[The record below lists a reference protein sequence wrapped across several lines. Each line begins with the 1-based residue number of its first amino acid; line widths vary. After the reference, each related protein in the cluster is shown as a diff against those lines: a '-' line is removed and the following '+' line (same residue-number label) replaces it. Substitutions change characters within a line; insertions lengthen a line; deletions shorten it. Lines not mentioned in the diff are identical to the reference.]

1 MPEVVTIAP
10 MGRHPGLV
18 AYECPKCAY
27 ATSVLALSATSHPTA
42 RRLPA
47 SFIVAR
53 ADEVTEVSL
62 IGTTRTSGDVRL
74 ESGNGPEADID
85 QVAVAD
91 AHTYND
97 ESRKVNA

>member
-62 IGTTRTSGDVRL
+62 MAQL
-74 ESGNGPEADID
+74 GPPEMSDLSPEMGPADID